1 VNLDGSAVLSAA
13 PEQVWAV
20 ITDPAVLA
28 RTIPG
33 CESLQQVGEDS
44 YTMVVS
50 AGVGAVRGKYSG
62 EVRLSDLSFPK
73 SYVMHASGSGG
84 PGSVR
89 ATVQI
94 GLSPAG
100 EGTELTYSAD
110 AVVGGAVAGVG
121 QRMITGV
128 AKRMAGQFFAAVDKE
143 LSEPNVVADV
153 TPSAAAVS
161 DTRVKAGA
169 APAGTSPAV
178 PAAPLTYAKAPVA
191 TGGWVPAET
200 RPLLVGTAGGGLLTL
215 LGVWVGYLLGRRG

>member
-1 VNLDGSAVLSAA
+1 MNLDGSAVLSAA
-13 PEQVWAV
+13 PEQVWSV

-33 CESLQQVGEDS
+33 CESLQRVGEDS

-50 AGVGAVRGKYSG
+50 AGVGAIRGKYAG
-62 EVRLSDLSFPK
+62 EVRLSDLAFPE
-73 SYVMHASGSGG
+73 SYVMHASGSGA

-94 GLSPAG
+94 KLTPAG

-143 LSEPNVVADV
+143 LAAPNVVAEV
-153 TPSAAAVS
+153 
-161 DTRVKAGA
+161 
-169 APAGTSPAV
+169 APARGGSAEPAEPV
-178 PAAPLTYAKAPVA
+178 SYAAKAPAAV
-191 TGGWVPAET
+191 GGWVPTEA
-200 RPLLVGTAGGGLLTL
+200 RPLLVGAAGGGLLTL
-215 LGVWVGYLLGRRG
+215 LGVWVGYLLGRRS